1 MTMDRITL
9 KSSMELDGIE
19 AMKQCF
25 ISNLGVAILLNFVV
39 QKELGQQLVALPCG
53 IDGQTIDICYSY
65 HQNKGITEP
74 MKLMMQLLSQKL
86 HVSTT

>member
-1 MTMDRITL
+1 MAMDRITL

-39 QKELGQQLVALPCG
+39 QKELG
-53 IDGQTIDICYSY
+53 
-65 HQNKGITEP
+65 
-74 MKLMMQLLSQKL
+74 
-86 HVSTT
+86 